1 MICDRYGLPLTTTS
15 DRAAAYYVD
24 GVDRMLA
31 ALHGADA
38 AFEAA
43 IAEDPDFALAH
54 LGRARVHQLNMEG
67 AAARAKAA
75 DARQLVAAATP
86 RERQHIEI
94 IASVI
99 EGQGKMATTAA
110 EQHLSDYP
118 RDAQILSLLL
128 GAFGLYAF
136 SGRPDH

>member
-43 IAEDPDFALAH
+43 IAKESTPPKLLA
-54 LGRARVHQLNMEG
+54 GRIKPGNDLWRGLPSR
-67 AAARAKAA
+67 RA
-75 DARQLVAAATP
+75 T
-86 RERQHIEI
+86 
-94 IASVI
+94 
-99 EGQGKMATTAA
+99 GT
-110 EQHLSDYP
+110 
-118 RDAQILSLLL
+118 
-128 GAFGLYAF
+128 
-136 SGRPDH
+136 

>member
-43 IAEDPDFALAH
+43 IAE
-54 LGRARVHQLNMEG
+54 RAGVEHAVSVTSGTATKVAERVVVD
-67 AAARAKAA
+67 AAEVSRAKADSAARRSA
-75 DARQLVAAATP
+75 DCRRSSSILRMSSRSAACFCMVMMARATSPISSFVAWA
-86 RERQHIEI
+86 
-94 IASVI
+94 
-99 EGQGKMATTAA
+99 
-110 EQHLSDYP
+110 
-118 RDAQILSLLL
+118 
-128 GAFGLYAF
+128 
-136 SGRPDH
+136 